1 MNKSLRLAL
10 SAAILLTVA
19 PINMFAAVGGTDP
32 RPQAV
37 GGTDPRPQAVGG
49 TDPRPQAVG
58 GTDPRPQV
66 ASSSK

>member
-1 MNKSLRLAL
+1 MNKSLRLAI

-19 PINMFAAVGGTDP
+19 PINMFAAVGGTNP

-37 GGTDPRPQAVGG
+37 GGTNPRPQAVGG
-49 TDPRPQAVG
+49 TN
-58 GTDPRPQV
+58 PRPQV